1 MERQK
6 DQMVGLDGCFA
17 STCVPNFTSALL
29 YQCLTLP
36 APYCCV
42 FAIEFLRRK
51 RVPHASDAHLERRDD
66 IRAAQR
72 DLLATRHDAMEV
84 ELSRDDA
91 GPVRLPELGD
101 HKLDAAPLSHA
112 EPAAD
117 APLARQLQRVP
128 HLQPSVQ
135 GSTSGIYSR
144 LFLIESLRCKTR
156 TCNQRFGLLEME

>member
-66 IRAAQR
+66 SRAAQR
-72 DLLATRHDAMEV
+72 
-84 ELSRDDA
+84 
-91 GPVRLPELGD
+91 G
-101 HKLDAAPLSHA
+101 AAPVLRA
-112 EPAAD
+112 LVLLLLDTLAGGRFPADGDVREALPD
-117 APLARQLQRVP
+117 IRRRLAAVR
-128 HLQPSVQ
+128 
-135 GSTSGIYSR
+135 STSP
-144 LFLIESLRCKTR
+144 LRTLR
-156 TCNQRFGLLEME
+156 